1 MSKKEELIE
10 KLKKTAFELSKE
22 YNNSI
27 KLEINLNPKYES
39 VKINVT
45 EFNK

>member
-10 KLKKTAFELSKE
+10 QIKKSAFELSKE
-22 YNNSI
+22 YKGSI

-39 VKINVT
+39 VKVNVT